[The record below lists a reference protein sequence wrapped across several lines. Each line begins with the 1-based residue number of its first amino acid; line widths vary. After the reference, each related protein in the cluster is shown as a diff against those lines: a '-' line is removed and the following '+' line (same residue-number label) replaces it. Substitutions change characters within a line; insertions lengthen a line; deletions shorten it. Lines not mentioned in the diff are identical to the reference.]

1 MVENVVKNVMSIN
14 TLVDCLRGLCR
25 HVLPRNA
32 SVVWASLTE
41 VASSSTFSSSS
52 SFFMTAKTPENT
64 LFRPGFVFYGKKRP
78 KFPKAVFYPES
89 VFYTAL
95 A

>member
-52 SFFMTAKTPENT
+52 SFFMTAKTPEKYIIPAQFCI
-64 LFRPGFVFYGKKRP
+64 LW
-78 KFPKAVFYPES
+78 
-89 VFYTAL
+89 
-95 A
+95 